1 MNTNLK
7 ISNVTKI
14 YPGCI
19 ANDNISLEFES
30 GKIYALLG
38 ENGAGKSTLV
48 KILSGVI
55 IPDEGEILI
64 NGVKNSGKF
73 YRAAPE
79 TRKVV
84 GPCRTLEFY
93 WETRITAPDL
103 QKK

>member
-7 ISNVTKI
+7 VSKITKI

-19 ANDNISLEFES
+19 ANKNISLEFNS

-55 IPDEGEILI
+55 MPDEGEIFLNNKPLKLSSPIDAKKIRLEWCFNILI
-64 NGVKNSGKF
+64 YLRLCQYLKI
-73 YRAAPE
+73 
-79 TRKVV
+79 
-84 GPCRTLEFY
+84 L
-93 WETRITAPDL
+93 L
-103 QKK
+103 

>member
-7 ISNVTKI
+7 VSNISKI
-14 YPGCI
+14 YPGCV

-55 IPDEGEILI
+55 MPDKGEIFLNKNILKLKSPLDAKKNDIGMVFSTLI
-64 NGVKNSGKF
+64 FLKHYLYLK
-73 YRAAPE
+73 
-79 TRKVV
+79 
-84 GPCRTLEFY
+84 
-93 WETRITAPDL
+93 I
-103 QKK
+103 

>member
-7 ISNVTKI
+7 VSKITKI

-19 ANDNISLEFES
+19 ANKNISLEFES

-55 IPDEGEILI
+55 IPDEGESLTCFLTVTLFAI
-64 NGVKNSGKF
+64 GV
-73 YRAAPE
+73 
-79 TRKVV
+79 
-84 GPCRTLEFY
+84 TLF
-93 WETRITAPDL
+93 T
-103 QKK
+103 

>member
-7 ISNVTKI
+7 VSNISKI

-55 IPDEGEILI
+55 IPDKGKIYLNKNILKLRQIFVHTRVRISVILI
-64 NGVKNSGKF
+64 SPS
-73 YRAAPE
+73 R
-79 TRKVV
+79 
-84 GPCRTLEFY
+84 
-93 WETRITAPDL
+93 
-103 QKK
+103 